1 MDRKIPL
8 TSEELSS
15 IKCGEAITMATVL
28 AIMIIAIL
36 TVVVYKLF
44 GSSDGSVALPGGYKF
59 TRK

>member
-28 AIMIIAIL
+28 AIMVIAIL
-36 TVVVYKLF
+36 TVVVYK
-44 GSSDGSVALPGGYKF
+44 
-59 TRK
+59 